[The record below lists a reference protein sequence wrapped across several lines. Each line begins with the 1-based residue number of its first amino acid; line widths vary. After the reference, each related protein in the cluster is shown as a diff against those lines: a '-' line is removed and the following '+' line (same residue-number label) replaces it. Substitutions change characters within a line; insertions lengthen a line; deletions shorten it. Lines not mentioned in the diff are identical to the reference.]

1 MVKSTNDN
9 QIIPFVLKLEV
20 EKWKNFDLKEDNLAK
35 VLFCEKKL
43 NINFKKI
50 GFEFEKQPDMEF
62 NVKCDK
68 QTENIQKIGTYY
80 FDITTTNY
88 QKDYNEFFIQLYFK
102 ISGKIDNLIQ
112 ELEDSL
118 KEIITENLEN
128 KYLLFSCDNQSRPSG
143 PIKIISVSIK

>member
-1 MVKSTNDN
+1 MVKNTKDINLIS
-9 QIIPFVLKLEV
+9 FVLKLEV
-20 EKWKNFDLKEDNLAK
+20 EKWKNFDLKEDNLAR

-80 FDITTTNY
+80 FDITTNY

-102 ISGKIDNLIQ
+102 MSGKIDNLTQ

-118 KEIITENLEN
+118 KEIITKNLEN
-128 KYLLFSCDNQSRPSG
+128 KYLLFSYDDQSRPSG
-143 PIKIISVSIK
+143 PIEIKSVSF

>member
-1 MVKSTNDN
+1 
-9 QIIPFVLKLEV
+9 
-20 EKWKNFDLKEDNLAK
+20 
-35 VLFCEKKL
+35 
-43 NINFKKI
+43 
-50 GFEFEKQPDMEF
+50 MEF
-62 NVKCDK
+62 NVKCK